1 MTRYAS
7 AEILSRTQKTGG
19 DFNINSNFFSA
30 SYPLVNASTG
40 RSWSG
45 IGVSLIDDRSG
56 GIFSTQEAGLTYA
69 ANIRVARFQI
79 LSFGVKALYQ
89 SKRLSTNGFYTGSQ
103 FVPDRGFDG
112 SISSGEPSGVLQK
125 SYATFSMGMQYLQ
138 IDRTGN
144 STSYWGI
151 SLFDLNQ
158 HEDFYFKTNTSLSST
173 VVINGGFEA
182 YRHNALG
189 IFPEILFTGN
199 SGNQIFN
206 IGARFQYDLQNP
218 KDHVNILAKYVPG
231 RSGIIG
237 FQLDREIFA
246 LGVSYDFPV
255 FTANAGNLGALEIGL
270 VLRKLVNPK
279 SRSRNTASKKKTI
292 PTKPGNNGM
301 VRAPKL
307 KPVEKKVTSPK
318 DSLLKET
325 PSGIE
330 IVKNDSLPSNGNA
343 QAGKIKS
350 EPFLVEKIT
359 LRFHFEFNSIDLDDE
374 TEDFLSNLE
383 TTLKEDPRMK
393 LKVTGHTDNR
403 GNEKFNQRLS
413 VKRAQTVKDF
423 LIKKGIDPS
432 RVEVDGKGWSEPI
445 DDNDTDEGRSKN
457 RRVEIAV
464 LRDGEAIQK

>member
-1 MTRYAS
+1 MRLHFSITVFLISISTVVRAQYFQFSQYNFSTQRVNPAWIGMTRYAS

-45 IGVSLIDDRSG
+45 IGVSLLDDRSG

-69 ANIRVARFQI
+69 ANIRLARFQV

-182 YRHNALG
+182 YR
-189 IFPEILFTGN
+189 
-199 SGNQIFN
+199 
-206 IGARFQYDLQNP
+206 Y
-218 KDHVNILAKYVPG
+218 
-231 RSGIIG
+231 
-237 FQLDREIFA
+237 
-246 LGVSYDFPV
+246 
-255 FTANAGNLGALEIGL
+255 
-270 VLRKLVNPK
+270 
-279 SRSRNTASKKKTI
+279 NT
-292 PTKPGNNGM
+292 
-301 VRAPKL
+301 L
-307 KPVEKKVTSPK
+307 
-318 DSLLKET
+318 
-325 PSGIE
+325 
-330 IVKNDSLPSNGNA
+330 
-343 QAGKIKS
+343 
-350 EPFLVEKIT
+350 
-359 LRFHFEFNSIDLDDE
+359 
-374 TEDFLSNLE
+374 
-383 TTLKEDPRMK
+383 
-393 LKVTGHTDNR
+393 
-403 GNEKFNQRLS
+403 
-413 VKRAQTVKDF
+413 
-423 LIKKGIDPS
+423 
-432 RVEVDGKGWSEPI
+432 
-445 DDNDTDEGRSKN
+445 
-457 RRVEIAV
+457 
-464 LRDGEAIQK
+464 